1 MPACVIKFRSVI
13 QGGTLWPEH
22 DVVFLLQ
29 AGLARPGGR
38 VEPPP
43 PGNDFPVEASAEASG
58 AALAWRSEVMTVAI
72 VSCLEGSYC
81 DPGIKFCL
89 SIVSP
94 YHFCFID
101 NTWC

>member
-43 PGNDFPVEASAEASG
+43 PGNDFPVDNIGNPIILELPHIFAELNKRNGTELKDRFWKTQIS
-58 AALAWRSEVMTVAI
+58 
-72 VSCLEGSYC
+72 
-81 DPGIKFCL
+81 PIKF
-89 SIVSP
+89 
-94 YHFCFID
+94 
-101 NTWC
+101 

>member
-38 VEPPP
+38 VESPP
-43 PGNDFPVEASAEASG
+43 PGIDFPVDIIGNPIILELPHIFAEASA
-58 AALAWRSEVMTVAI
+58 AAVTWRSEVITGAI

-81 DPGIKFCL
+81 DPTP
-89 SIVSP
+89 V
-94 YHFCFID
+94 
-101 NTWC
+101 